1 MQWLLDLRCQLSIG
15 LDCHEHFGGLYTDF
29 EVVKVVA
36 IEDVDIFH
44 GRLDQGVRVG
54 LGILAQQFL
63 AQRPGVHADADRNAP
78 VLTSGDHLFD
88 FGLATDVARVNAQA
102 VDAILG
108 DFQCNFV
115 VEVDVGDD
123 GDTGSG
129 ADFTKRLS
137 GVHTRHRDSD

>member
-1 MQWLLDLRCQLSIG
+1 MQWLLDQRCQLSIR
-15 LDCHEHFGGLYTDF
+15 LDCHEHFGGLHTDF
-29 EVVKVVA
+29 KVVKIVA
-36 IEDVDIFH
+36 IENVDIFH

-63 AQRPGVHADADRNAP
+63 TQRTGVHTNANGNAT

-123 GDTGSG
+123 GNTGSEP
-129 ADFTKRLS
+129 DFTKRLS
-137 GVHTRHRDSD
+137 GVHTRH

>member
-1 MQWLLDLRCQLSIG
+1 M
-15 LDCHEHFGGLYTDF
+15 
-29 EVVKVVA
+29 KVVA
-36 IEDVDIFH
+36 IENVDIFH
-44 GRLDQGVRVG
+44 GRLDEGVRVG

-63 AQRPGVHADADRNAP
+63 AQRPGVHTNANGNAP
-78 VLTSGDHLFD
+78 VLASGDHLSD
-88 FGLATDVARVNAQA
+88 FGLATDVARVDAQA

-108 DFQCNFV
+108 DFQRDFV

-129 ADFTKRLS
+129 PDFTKRLS